1 MRKLLAVIGFLTLLI
16 GCGGDDATDVKV
28 IVEQPSG
35 GNSGNTDAHSVS
47 YVWDSSVTSQVI
59 RLSASA
65 SWSVKSDD
73 HCKNWCYPVK
83 SSGTSDKIVL
93 WVSPNIT
100 DKARS
105 GKVTVQLGG
114 KKQEIF
120 VSQPAFT
127 GNLDT
132 YDYHL
137 PVVFHVMYHNKSDK
151 KQNPDK
157 SHFTKILDAVNKLYA
172 ANNMHIVFE
181 MAKYNDEGEELEEP
195 GIIRKKVDFKEYDPH
210 EFLKDEDY
218 AEDVQN
224 LKKFINIFVFC
235 FAQSSDKSTTLGLTT
250 LPILPTAYPDP
261 KDLLN
266 ETDAANDYAYL
277 TTPFGVCINNE
288 FIDVW
293 QDEGTIK
300 ATYIVS
306 TVAHEL
312 GHYVGLLHTFSENE
326 CEEDDGC
333 DDTHISDYE
342 NYLAYIQK
350 YQNDEIAKGRDP
362 NSFNIKEL
370 GTRTDCKTGEEFI
383 ADNILDYAYTIG
395 DVFTADQ
402 KKRTRHVLKYG
413 ALTPGPKLIDYNT
426 TGIVTKSTNKSSQRA
441 AASRPGMVQTDP
453 CPKVPVNR
461 LPQIGLK

>member
-1 MRKLLAVIGFLTLLI
+1 MLI

-35 GNSGNTDAHSVS
+35 GNSGNTDANSVS

-100 DKARS
+100 NKARS

-114 KKQEIF
+114 KKQEIS

-157 SHFTKILDAVNKLYA
+157 SQFTKILDAVNKLYA

-195 GIIRKKVDFKEYDPH
+195 GIIRKQVDFKEYDPH

-235 FAQSSDKSTTLGLTT
+235 FAQSSDESTTLGLTT

-300 ATYIVS
+300 PTYIVS

-395 DVFTADQ
+395 NVFTADQ

-426 TGIVTKSTNKSSQRA
+426 TGIVPKSTNKSSQRA

>member
-1 MRKLLAVIGFLTLLI
+1 MIGFLVLLI
-16 GCGGDDATDVKV
+16 GCGGDDAG
-28 IVEQPSG
+28 SG
-35 GNSGNTDAHSVS
+35 GNSGGVTIIGGESLTFG
-47 YVWDSSVTSQVI
+47 SSVTSHAIQ
-59 RLSASA
+59 LSGSV
-65 SWSVKSDD
+65 SWSAKSDD
-73 HCKNWCYPVK
+73 NCKNWCYPFK
-83 SSGTSDKIVL
+83 ASGNSDKIVL

-114 KKQEIF
+114 KKQEIS

-127 GNLDT
+127 GDLDT

-157 SHFTKILDAVNKLYA
+157 SQFTKILDAVNKLYA

-181 MAKYNDEGEELEEP
+181 MAKYDDKGEELEEP
-195 GIIRKKVDFKEYDPH
+195 GIIRKQVDFSEYDAN
-210 EFLKDEDY
+210 EFLQDKDY
-218 AEDVQN
+218 ADDVLN
-224 LKKFINIFVFC
+224 LKKYINIFVFR
-235 FAQSSDKSTTLGLTT
+235 FAQASSDATTLGLTT
-250 LPILPTAYPDP
+250 LPIVPTAYPLEHLVD
-261 KDLLN
+261 
-266 ETDAANDYAYL
+266 TDAANEYAYL

-288 FIDVW
+288 AIEEW
-293 QDEGTIK
+293 QDEKTVNPK
-300 ATYIVS
+300 YIVA
-306 TVAHEL
+306 TVAHEI
-312 GHYVGLLHTFSENE
+312 GHYIGLLHTFSEIE

-333 DDTHISDYE
+333 EDTPISDYN
-342 NYLAYIQK
+342 NYIEYITD
-350 YQNDEIAKGRDP
+350 YIAKQQAAGKK
-362 NSFNIKEL
+362 ITIEEVAK
-370 GTRTDCKTGEEFI
+370 RTDCKTGEEFI

-395 DVFTADQ
+395 NVFTADQ

-426 TGIVTKSTNKSSQRA
+426 TGIVPKSTNKSSQRA

>member
-1 MRKLLAVIGFLTLLI
+1 MLI

-35 GNSGNTDAHSVS
+35 GNSGNTDANSVS

-100 DKARS
+100 NKARS

-114 KKQEIF
+114 KKQEIS

-127 GNLDT
+127 GDLDT

-151 KQNPDK
+151 TQNPDK
-157 SHFTKILDAVNKLYA
+157 SQFTKILDAVNKLYA

-181 MAKYNDEGEELEEP
+181 MAKYDDKGEELEEP
-195 GIIRKKVDFKEYDPH
+195 GIIRKQVDFSEYDAS
-210 EFLKDEDY
+210 EFLQDKDY
-218 AEDVQN
+218 ADDVLN
-224 LKKFINIFVFC
+224 LKKYINIFVFR
-235 FAQSSDKSTTLGLTT
+235 FAQPSSDVTSLGLTT
-250 LPILPTAYPDP
+250 LPIVPTKYPLEYLID
-261 KDLLN
+261 
-266 ETDAANDYAYL
+266 TDVANDYAYL
-277 TTPFGVCINNE
+277 TTPFGVCINNK
-288 FIDVW
+288 FIDEW

>member
-1 MRKLLAVIGFLTLLI
+1 MRKLLAVIGFLVLLI
-16 GCGGDDATDVKV
+16 GCGGDDAG
-28 IVEQPSG
+28 SG
-35 GNSGNTDAHSVS
+35 GNSGGVTIIGGESLTFG
-47 YVWDSSVTSQVI
+47 SSVTSHEIQ
-59 RLSASA
+59 LSGSV
-65 SWSVKSDD
+65 SWSAKSDD
-73 HCKNWCYPVK
+73 NCKNWCYPFK
-83 SSGTSDKIVL
+83 ASGNSDKIVL

-100 DKARS
+100 NKARS

-114 KKQEIF
+114 KKQEIS

-127 GNLDT
+127 GDLDT

-157 SHFTKILDAVNKLYA
+157 SQFTKILDAVNKLYA

-181 MAKYNDEGEELEEP
+181 MAKYDDKGEELEEP

-235 FAQSSDKSTTLGLTT
+235 FAQSSDESTTLGLTT
-250 LPILPTAYPDP
+250 LPIVPTAYPLEHLVD
-261 KDLLN
+261 
-266 ETDAANDYAYL
+266 TDAANEYAYL
-277 TTPFGVCINNE
+277 TTPYGVCINNE
-288 FIDVW
+288 FIDEW
-293 QDEGTIK
+293 QDEKTVNPI
-300 ATYIVS
+300 YIVA
-306 TVAHEL
+306 TVAHEI
-312 GHYVGLLHTFSENE
+312 GHYIGLLHTFSEIE

-333 DDTHISDYE
+333 EDTPISDYN
-342 NYLAYIQK
+342 NYIEYITD
-350 YQNDEIAKGRDP
+350 YIAKQQAAGKK
-362 NSFNIKEL
+362 ITIEEVAK
-370 GTRTDCKTGEEFI
+370 RTDCKTGEEFI

>member
-1 MRKLLAVIGFLTLLI
+1 MRKLLAVIGFLVLLI
-16 GCGGDDATDVKV
+16 GCGGDDAG
-28 IVEQPSG
+28 SG
-35 GNSGNTDAHSVS
+35 GNSGGVTIIGGESLTFG
-47 YVWDSSVTSQVI
+47 SSVTSHEIQ
-59 RLSASA
+59 LSGSV
-65 SWSVKSDD
+65 SWSAKSDD
-73 HCKNWCYPVK
+73 NCKNWCYPFK
-83 SSGTSDKIVL
+83 ASGNSDKIVL

-114 KKQEIF
+114 KKQEIS

-157 SHFTKILDAVNKLYA
+157 SQFTKILDAVNKLYA

-181 MAKYNDEGEELEEP
+181 MAKYDDDGEELEEP
-195 GIIRKKVDFKEYDPH
+195 GIIRKQVDFSEYDAN
-210 EFLKDEDY
+210 EFLQDKDY
-218 AEDVQN
+218 ADDVLN
-224 LKKFINIFVFC
+224 LKKYINIFVFR
-235 FAQSSDKSTTLGLTT
+235 FAQPSSDVTSLGYTT
-250 LPILPTAYPDP
+250 LPIVPTAYP
-261 KDLLN
+261 LEHLVVS
-266 ETDAANDYAYL
+266 DAANEYAYFI
-277 TTPFGVCINNE
+277 TPFGVCINNE

-300 ATYIVS
+300 PTYIVS

-312 GHYVGLLHTFSENE
+312 GHYVGLLHTFSEIE

-333 DDTHISDYE
+333 EDTPISDYN
-342 NYLAYIQK
+342 NYIEYITD
-350 YQNDEIAKGRDP
+350 YIAKQQAAGKK
-362 NSFNIKEL
+362 ITIEEVAK
-370 GTRTDCKTGEEFI
+370 RTDCKTGEEFI

>member
-1 MRKLLAVIGFLTLLI
+1 MRKLLAVIGFLVLLI
-16 GCGGDDATDVKV
+16 GCGGDDAG
-28 IVEQPSG
+28 SG
-35 GNSGNTDAHSVS
+35 GNSGGVTIIGGESLTFG
-47 YVWDSSVTSQVI
+47 SSVTSHEIQ
-59 RLSASA
+59 LSGSV
-65 SWSVKSDD
+65 SWSAKSDD
-73 HCKNWCYPVK
+73 NCKNWCYPFK
-83 SSGTSDKIVL
+83 ASGNSDKIVL

-114 KKQEIF
+114 KKQEIS

-127 GNLDT
+127 GDLDT

-157 SHFTKILDAVNKLYA
+157 SQFTKILDAVNKLYA

-181 MAKYNDEGEELEEP
+181 MAKYDDEGEELEEL

-235 FAQSSDKSTTLGLTT
+235 FAQSSDESTTLGLTT
-250 LPILPTAYPDP
+250 LPIVPTAYPLEHLVD
-261 KDLLN
+261 
-266 ETDAANDYAYL
+266 TDAANEYAYL
-277 TTPFGVCINNE
+277 TTPYGVCINNE
-288 FIDVW
+288 AIDEW
-293 QDEGTIK
+293 QDEKTVNPK
-300 ATYIVS
+300 YIVA
-306 TVAHEL
+306 TVAHEI
-312 GHYVGLLHTFSENE
+312 GHYIGLLHTFSEIE

-333 DDTHISDYE
+333 EDTPISDYN
-342 NYLAYIQK
+342 NYIEYITD
-350 YQNDEIAKGRDP
+350 YIAKQQAAGKK
-362 NSFNIKEL
+362 ITIEEVAK
-370 GTRTDCKTGEEFI
+370 RTDCKTGKEFI

>member
-1 MRKLLAVIGFLTLLI
+1 MRKLLAVIGFLVLLI
-16 GCGGDDATDVKV
+16 GCGGDDAG
-28 IVEQPSG
+28 SG
-35 GNSGNTDAHSVS
+35 GNSGGVTIIGGESLTFG
-47 YVWDSSVTSQVI
+47 SSVTSHEIQ
-59 RLSASA
+59 LSGSV
-65 SWSVKSDD
+65 SWSAKSDD
-73 HCKNWCYPVK
+73 NCKNWCYPFK
-83 SSGTSDKIVL
+83 ASGNSDKIVL

-100 DKARS
+100 NKARS

-114 KKQEIF
+114 KKQEIS

-127 GNLDT
+127 GDLDI

-157 SHFTKILDAVNKLYA
+157 SQFTKILDAVNKLYA

-181 MAKYNDEGEELEEP
+181 MAKYDDDGEELEEP

-224 LKKFINIFVFC
+224 LKKYINIFVFR
-235 FAQSSDKSTTLGLTT
+235 FAQASSDATTLGLTT
-250 LPILPTAYPDP
+250 LPIVPTAYPLEYLVDT
-261 KDLLN
+261 DTAN
-266 ETDAANDYAYL
+266 EYAYL

-288 FIDVW
+288 AIDEW
-293 QDEGTIK
+293 QDEKTVNPI
-300 ATYIVS
+300 YIVA
-306 TVAHEL
+306 TVAHEI
-312 GHYVGLLHTFSENE
+312 GHYIGLLHTFSEIE

-333 DDTHISDYE
+333 EDTPISDYN
-342 NYLAYIQK
+342 NYIEYITD
-350 YQNDEIAKGRDP
+350 YIAKQQAAGK
-362 NSFNIKEL
+362 NITIEEVAK
-370 GTRTDCKTGEEFI
+370 RTDCKTGKEFI

-426 TGIVTKSTNKSSQRA
+426 TGIVPKSTNKSSQRA

>member
-1 MRKLLAVIGFLTLLI
+1 MRKLLAVIGFLILLI
-16 GCGGDDATDVKV
+16 GCGGDDAG
-28 IVEQPSG
+28 SG
-35 GNSGNTDAHSVS
+35 GNSGGVTIIGGESLTFG
-47 YVWDSSVTSQVI
+47 SSVTSHEIQ
-59 RLSASA
+59 LSGSV
-65 SWSVKSDD
+65 SWSAKSDD
-73 HCKNWCYPVK
+73 NCKNWCYPFK
-83 SSGTSDKIVL
+83 ASGNSDKIVL

-114 KKQEIF
+114 KKQEIS

-127 GNLDT
+127 GDLDT

-157 SHFTKILDAVNKLYA
+157 SQFTKILDAVNKLYA

-181 MAKYNDEGEELEEP
+181 MAKYDDEGEELEEP
-195 GIIRKKVDFKEYDPH
+195 GIIRKQVDFKEYDPH

-235 FAQSSDKSTTLGLTT
+235 FAQSSDESTTLGLTT
-250 LPILPTAYPDP
+250 LPIVPTAYPLKYLVD
-261 KDLLN
+261 
-266 ETDAANDYAYL
+266 TDAANEYAYL
-277 TTPFGVCINNE
+277 TTPYGVCINNE
-288 FIDVW
+288 AIDEW
-293 QDEGTIK
+293 QDEKTVNPK
-300 ATYIVS
+300 YIVA
-306 TVAHEL
+306 TVAHEI
-312 GHYVGLLHTFSENE
+312 GHYIGLLHTFSEIE

-333 DDTHISDYE
+333 EDTPISDYN
-342 NYLAYIQK
+342 NYIEYITD
-350 YQNDEIAKGRDP
+350 YIAKQQAAGKK
-362 NSFNIKEL
+362 ITIEEVAK
-370 GTRTDCKTGEEFI
+370 RTDCNTGEEFI

-426 TGIVTKSTNKSSQRA
+426 TGIVIKSTNKSSQRA
-441 AASRPGMVQTDP
+441 AASHPGMVQTDP

>member
-1 MRKLLAVIGFLTLLI
+1 MLI
-16 GCGGDDATDVKV
+16 GCGGDDAG
-28 IVEQPSG
+28 SG
-35 GNSGNTDAHSVS
+35 GNSGGVTIIGGESLTFG
-47 YVWDSSVTSQVI
+47 SSVTSHEIQ
-59 RLSASA
+59 LSGSV
-65 SWSVKSDD
+65 SWSAKSDD
-73 HCKNWCYPVK
+73 NCKNWCYPFK
-83 SSGTSDKIVL
+83 ASGNSDKIVL

-114 KKQEIF
+114 KKQEIS

-157 SHFTKILDAVNKLYA
+157 SQFTKILDAVNKLYA

-181 MAKYNDEGEELEEP
+181 MAKYDDEGEELEEP

-235 FAQSSDKSTTLGLTT
+235 FAQPSSDATTLGYTT
-250 LPILPTAYPDP
+250 LPIVPTAYP
-261 KDLLN
+261 LEHLVVS
-266 ETDAANDYAYL
+266 DAANDYAYL

-300 ATYIVS
+300 PTYIVS

-312 GHYVGLLHTFSENE
+312 GHYVGLLHTFSEIE

-333 DDTHISDYE
+333 EDTPISDYN
-342 NYLAYIQK
+342 NYIEYITD
-350 YQNDEIAKGRDP
+350 YIAKQQAAGKK
-362 NSFNIKEL
+362 ITIEEVAK
-370 GTRTDCKTGEEFI
+370 RTDCKTGKEFI

-426 TGIVTKSTNKSSQRA
+426 TGIVIKSTNKSSQRA
-441 AASRPGMVQTDP
+441 AASHPGMVQTDP

>member
-1 MRKLLAVIGFLTLLI
+1 MRKLLAVIGFLVLLI
-16 GCGGDDATDVKV
+16 GCGGDDAG
-28 IVEQPSG
+28 SG
-35 GNSGNTDAHSVS
+35 GNSGGVTIIGGESLTFG
-47 YVWDSSVTSQVI
+47 SSVTSHEIQ
-59 RLSASA
+59 LSGSV
-65 SWSVKSDD
+65 SWSAKSDD
-73 HCKNWCYPVK
+73 NCKNWCYPFK
-83 SSGTSDKIVL
+83 ASGNSDKIVL

-114 KKQEIF
+114 KKQEIS

-127 GNLDT
+127 GDLDT

-157 SHFTKILDAVNKLYA
+157 SQFTKILDAVNKLYA

-181 MAKYNDEGEELEEP
+181 MAKYDDEGEELEEP

-235 FAQSSDKSTTLGLTT
+235 FAQSSDESTTLGLTT
-250 LPILPTAYPDP
+250 LPIVPTAYPLEYLVD
-261 KDLLN
+261 
-266 ETDAANDYAYL
+266 TDAANEYAYL
-277 TTPFGVCINNE
+277 TTPYGVCINNE
-288 FIDVW
+288 AIDEW
-293 QDEGTIK
+293 QDEKTVNPK
-300 ATYIVS
+300 YIVA
-306 TVAHEL
+306 TVAHEI
-312 GHYVGLLHTFSENE
+312 GHYIGLLHTFSEIE

-333 DDTHISDYE
+333 EDTPISDYN
-342 NYLAYIQK
+342 NYIEYITD
-350 YQNDEIAKGRDP
+350 YIAKQQAAGKK
-362 NSFNIKEL
+362 ITIEEVAK
-370 GTRTDCKTGEEFI
+370 RTDCKTGKEFI